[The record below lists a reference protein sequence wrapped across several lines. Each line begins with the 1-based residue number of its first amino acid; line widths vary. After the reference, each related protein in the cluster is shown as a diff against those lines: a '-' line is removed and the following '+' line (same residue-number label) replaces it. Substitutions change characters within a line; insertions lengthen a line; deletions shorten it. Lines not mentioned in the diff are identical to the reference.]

1 MFVLK
6 SLFSRRV
13 PLSYRSIRV
22 SLSDAPSVYAFEK
35 SKNDPSL
42 ATKRHS
48 LAHILAM
55 AVQKIIP
62 DAQAT
67 IGPCIE
73 NG

>member
-1 MFVLK
+1 
-6 SLFSRRV
+6 
-13 PLSYRSIRV
+13 V